1 MKQINKIQSILQS
14 RILVLDGAMGT
25 MIQSYKL
32 EEKNF
37 RGEQFELVSKDQ
49 KGNNDL
55 LNLTQPEIISDIHRK
70 YLDAGADIIETNTFS
85 ANRISQ
91 ADYGMEEYVYRINFE
106 GAKIASSCAAEYTL
120 KNQNKPRFVAGSI
133 GPTNKTASLSSRVED
148 PGYRDLSFD
157 DFVKIYSEQTTGLID
172 GGVDLLL
179 VETVF
184 DTLNAKA
191 ALYAIRQLQIEK
203 KINIPVMV
211 SVTISDSSGRM
222 LTGQTPEA
230 FIASVSHAN
239 LLSIGL
245 NCSMGAKELKPYIKE
260 LSEKAPWYVSVY
272 PNAGLP
278 NQFGEYDESPKV
290 MASYIKGF
298 LEHKYVNIIGGC
310 CGTTPEHIKEFAK
323 LAEKSEIRIPPQLSH
338 NLKLS
343 GLEPLTVF
351 PGSNFI
357 SIGERTN
364 VSGSKKFAR
373 LIREEKYEEA
383 LQVAKQQVTGGA
395 QILDINMDEAL
406 LDSKNAMEKFLRLI
420 AAEPEIARI
429 PVMIDSSEWPVIET
443 GLKNLQGKGVVN
455 SISLKEGEQVFINQA
470 QIIRNYGA
478 TVVVMAFDENGQA
491 SNFEDKIKI
500 CHRAYEI
507 LTKQVAFPPED
518 IIFDPNI
525 LTIGTGIDEHNNYAV
540 DFIRATRWI
549 KENLAYSKVSGG
561 ISNLSFS
568 FRGNQIIRE
577 AMHSAFLYHAIKAG
591 LDMGIVNA
599 GTLTIYDEIPADLLE
614 RVEDIIFNRRH
625 DATERLIEFAGKI
638 KKTGQIEKAKEVW
651 REGPTEERLI
661 YALVHGINEYI
672 KEDVE
677 EALKQYPSAID
688 IIEGPLMLGISR
700 VGDLFGSGKMFL
712 PQVVKSAR
720 VMKVATEFLE
730 PFIELEKPGKAN
742 KLNKSGKILLAT
754 VKGDVHDIGKNIV
767 GVVLGC
773 NNYEVLDIG
782 VMKTV
787 ESIIE
792 EAKKNQVDIIGV
804 SGLITPSLNEMVH
817 LTKELEKAGLN
828 IPLLVGGATTSKMF
842 TAVKLDLE
850 YSAGVIHVQDASRS
864 AEIVSKLISKTKRTG
879 FLKDIRADYAR
890 LRETRKKV
898 QQKFISLKEARKR
911 RFRISWSEK
920 DVIAPEKPGIHLFK
934 KYSLEEIMPYID
946 WTYFFH
952 AWELKGKYPEI
963 LDHPE
968 RGKESRKLFEDA
980 QEFLDRIIR
989 EEILDARALF
999 AVFPVNAKGDDI
1011 EVYADEKRDRVL
1023 TVFNMLRS
1031 QTEKTSTGD
1040 NRSLADYIAPVE
1052 SGIPD
1057 YLCAF
1062 AVSAGFGVDKW
1073 VAGLDSRSD
1082 DYQIIMLKTLADR
1095 LAEAFV
1101 ERLHQRVRNE
1111 FWGFSKDQGL
1121 SINDLFRGKY
1131 QGIRPAY
1138 GYSSC
1143 PDHSEKDKIFKLLNV
1158 GKNIGI
1164 TLTENFMMVPAAS
1177 VSGLIFAHPQ
1187 ASYFDV
1193 GKIQEDQVED
1203 YGGRKRSDWA
1213 TERGGERTKK
1223 K

>member
-1 MKQINKIQSILQS
+1 
-14 RILVLDGAMGT
+14 
-25 MIQSYKL
+25 
-32 EEKNF
+32 
-37 RGEQFELVSKDQ
+37 
-49 KGNNDL
+49 
-55 LNLTQPEIISDIHRK
+55 
-70 YLDAGADIIETNTFS
+70 
-85 ANRISQ
+85 
-91 ADYGMEEYVYRINFE
+91 
-106 GAKIASSCAAEYTL
+106 
-120 KNQNKPRFVAGSI
+120 
-133 GPTNKTASLSSRVED
+133 
-148 PGYRDLSFD
+148 
-157 DFVKIYSEQTTGLID
+157 
-172 GGVDLLL
+172 
-179 VETVF
+179 
-184 DTLNAKA
+184 
-191 ALYAIRQLQIEK
+191 
-203 KINIPVMV
+203 
-211 SVTISDSSGRM
+211 
-222 LTGQTPEA
+222 
-230 FIASVSHAN
+230 
-239 LLSIGL
+239 
-245 NCSMGAKELKPYIKE
+245 
-260 LSEKAPWYVSVY
+260 
-272 PNAGLP
+272 
-278 NQFGEYDESPKV
+278 
-290 MASYIKGF
+290 
-298 LEHKYVNIIGGC
+298 
-310 CGTTPEHIKEFAK
+310 
-323 LAEKSEIRIPPQLSH
+323 
-338 NLKLS
+338 
-343 GLEPLTVF
+343 
-351 PGSNFI
+351 
-357 SIGERTN
+357 
-364 VSGSKKFAR
+364 
-373 LIREEKYEEA
+373 
-383 LQVAKQQVTGGA
+383 
-395 QILDINMDEAL
+395 MDEAL
-406 LDSKNAMEKFLRLI
+406 LDSKKAMEKFLRLI

-491 SNFEDKIKI
+491 SDFEDKIKI
-500 CHRAYEI
+500 CHRAYKI

-518 IIFDPNI
+518 IIFDPNV

-549 KENLAYSKVSGG
+549 KGNLPYSKVSGG

-568 FRGNQIIRE
+568 FRGNQTIRE

-651 REGPTEERLI
+651 REEPTEERLI

-672 KEDVE
+672 KEDIE

-688 IIEGPLMLGISR
+688 IIEGPLMSGISR

-720 VMKVATEFLE
+720 VMKVATELLE
-730 PFIELEKPGKAN
+730 PFIVFDEPGKAK

-773 NNYEVLDIG
+773 NNYEILDIG
-782 VMKTV
+782 VMKTA

-804 SGLITPSLNEMVH
+804 SGLITPSLGEMVH
-817 LTKELEKAGLN
+817 LTKELERAGLN

-842 TAVKLDLE
+842 TAVKLDPE
-850 YSAGVIHVQDASRS
+850 YTAGVIHVQDASRS
-864 AEIVSKLISKTKRTG
+864 AEIVNKLISKTKRTG
-879 FLKDIRADYAR
+879 FLKDVRVDYTR

-898 QQKFISLKEARKR
+898 RQKFISLRDARENK
-911 RFRISWSEK
+911 FRINWSGKE
-920 DVIAPEKPGIHLFK
+920 VYAPEKPGIHLFK
-934 KYSLEEIMPYID
+934 KYSLREIRPYID

-952 AWELKGKYPEI
+952 AWELKGKFPDI

-980 QEFLDRIIR
+980 QKFLDRIIH
-989 EEILDARALF
+989 EKILDARALF
-999 AVFPVNAKGDDI
+999 AVFPANARDDDI
-1011 EVYADEKRDRVL
+1011 EIYTDEKRDRTL
-1023 TVFNMLRS
+1023 TVLNMLRS
-1031 QTEKTSTGD
+1031 QSDKTGTGD

-1057 YLCAF
+1057 YIGIF

-1073 VAGLDSRSD
+1073 VAGLGSRND

-1095 LAEAFV
+1095 LAEALT
-1101 ERLHQRVRNE
+1101 ERLHQRIRNE
-1111 FWGFSKDQGL
+1111 FWGFSNDKGL
-1121 SINDLFRGKY
+1121 SINDLFRGKF

-1158 GKNIGI
+1158 EKNIGI
-1164 TLTENFMMVPAAS
+1164 TITENFMMVPAAS
-1177 VSGLIFAHPQ
+1177 ESGLIFAHPK

-1193 GKIQEDQVED
+1193 GKIQEDQRRE
-1203 YGGRKRSDWA
+1203 YERRKVRS
-1213 TERGGERTKK
+1213 KK
-1223 K
+1223 

>member
-1 MKQINKIQSILQS
+1 MKN
-14 RILVLDGAMGT
+14 RITEEIEKRVLVLDGAMGT
-25 MIQSYKL
+25 MIQSHRL
-32 EEKNF
+32 EEQDF
-37 RGEQFELVSKDQ
+37 RGEQFRSVSKDQ

-55 LNLTQPEIISDIHRK
+55 LNLTQPEIIRDIHRK

-106 GAKIASSCAAEYTL
+106 GAKIASSCASEYTTRD
-120 KNQNKPRFVAGSI
+120 QNKPRFVAGSI

-148 PGYRDLSFD
+148 PGYRDVTFD
-157 DFVKIYSEQTTGLID
+157 DFVKIYSEQAIGLIE

-203 KINIPVMV
+203 RIDIPVIV
-211 SVTISDSSGRM
+211 SVTISDSSGRT

-239 LLSIGL
+239 LLGIGL
-245 NCSMGAKELKPYIKE
+245 NCSMGAKELKPYVEE
-260 LSEKAPWYVSVY
+260 LSAKAPWYVIVY
-272 PNAGLP
+272 PNAGFP
-278 NQFGEYDESPKV
+278 NQFGEYDESPKA
-290 MASYIKGF
+290 MASHISGF
-298 LEHKYVNIIGGC
+298 LEHKLVNIIGGC

-323 LAEKSEIRIPPQLSH
+323 LAEKSEKRIPPQLSH
-338 NLKLS
+338 NLNLS

-364 VSGSKKFAR
+364 VSGSKKFAG

-383 LQVAKQQVTGGA
+383 LSVAKQQVNGGA

-406 LDSKNAMEKFLRLI
+406 LDSEKAMEKFLRLI
-420 AAEPEIARI
+420 ASEPEIARI
-429 PVMIDSSEWPVIET
+429 PVMIDSSEWSVIET

-455 SISLKEGEQVFINQA
+455 SISLKEGEQIFKNQA

-478 TVVVMAFDENGQA
+478 TVVVMAFDEKGQA

-500 CHRAYEI
+500 CRRAYEI
-507 LTKQVAFPPED
+507 LTKQVGFPPED

-549 KENLAYSKVSGG
+549 KGNLPHSNVSGG

-568 FRGNQIIRE
+568 FRGNQTIRE
-577 AMHSAFLYHAIKAG
+577 AMHSAFLYHAVKAG

-614 RVEDIIFNRRH
+614 RVEDIIFNRRP

-638 KKTGQIEKAKEVW
+638 KKTGQAEKAKELW
-651 REGPTEERLI
+651 RKKPTEERLI
-661 YALVHGINEYI
+661 YALVHGITEYL
-672 KEDVE
+672 KDDVE

-688 IIEGPLMLGISR
+688 IIEGPLMRGISR

-720 VMKVATEFLE
+720 VMKVATELLE
-730 PFIELEKPGKAN
+730 PFIVFDEPGKA
-742 KLNKSGKILLAT
+742 KRLNKAGKILLAT

-804 SGLITPSLNEMVH
+804 SGLITPSLGEMVH
-817 LTKELEKAGLN
+817 LAKEFERAGLN

-842 TAVKLDLE
+842 TAVKLDPE
-850 YSAGVIHVQDASRS
+850 YSAGVIHVKDASRS
-864 AEIVSKLISKTKRTG
+864 AEIVNKLISKTKRTG
-879 FLKDIRADYAR
+879 FLKDVRADYAR
-890 LRETRKKV
+890 LREIRQNIK
-898 QQKFISLKEARKR
+898 QKYISLKDARDKK
-911 RFRISWSEK
+911 FRISWSEK
-920 DVIAPEKPGIHLFK
+920 EIYAPKDPGIHLFK
-934 KYSLEEIMPYID
+934 KYSLGEIKPYIH

-952 AWELKGKYPEI
+952 AWEFKGKFPEI

-968 RGKESRKLFEDA
+968 RGKESRKLYEDA
-980 QEFLDRIIR
+980 QKFLDRIIR
-989 EEILDARALF
+989 EEILEARAILGI
-999 AVFPVNAKGDDI
+999 FPANARGDDI

-1023 TVFNMLRS
+1023 TVLNMLRS
-1031 QTEKTSTGD
+1031 QSEKTNTGD

-1057 YLCAF
+1057 YIGAF
-1062 AVSAGFGVDKW
+1062 AVSAGFGVNKW
-1073 VAGLDSRSD
+1073 IEGFGSRND
-1082 DYQIIMLKTLADR
+1082 DYQILMLKTLADR
-1095 LAEAFV
+1095 LAEALT
-1101 ERLHQRVRNE
+1101 ELLHQRVRNE
-1111 FWGFSKDQGL
+1111 FWGFGKDQDR
-1121 SINDLFRGKY
+1121 SIKDLFKGKY

-1158 GKNIGI
+1158 EKNIGI
-1164 TLTENFMMVPAAS
+1164 TLTENFMMDPAAS

-1193 GKIQEDQVED
+1193 GKIQEDQAKD
-1203 YGGRKRSDWA
+1203 YAWRKRSED
-1213 TERGGERTKK
+1213 ERP
-1223 K
+1223 

>member
-1 MKQINKIQSILQS
+1 MERKIEIKSLLQS
-14 RILVLDGAMGT
+14 KILVLDGAMGT

-32 EEKNF
+32 EEKDF
-37 RGEQFELVSKDQ
+37 RGEQFGLISKDQ

-55 LNLTQPEIISDIHRK
+55 LNLTQPEIIRDIHRK

-91 ADYGMEEYVYRINFE
+91 ADYGMEEYVYRINYE
-106 GAKIASSCAAEYTL
+106 GAKIASSCASEYTVR
-120 KNQNKPRFVAGSI
+120 NQNKPRFVAGSI

-157 DFVKIYSEQTTGLID
+157 DFVKIYGEQAIGLIE

-191 ALYAIRQLQIEK
+191 ALYAIRQLQVEK
-203 KINIPVMV
+203 KIDIPVMV
-211 SVTISDSSGRM
+211 SVTISDSSGRT
-222 LTGQTPEA
+222 LTGQTLEA
-230 FIASVSHAN
+230 FIVSVSHAN

-260 LSEKAPWYVSVY
+260 LSAKAPWYVSVY

-278 NQFGEYDESPKV
+278 NQFGEYDESPKE
-290 MASYIKGF
+290 MASHIKGF
-298 LEHKYVNIIGGC
+298 LENKYVNIIGGC
-310 CGTTPEHIKEFAK
+310 CGTTPEHIKEFVK
-323 LAEKSEIRIPPQLSH
+323 LAEKSEKRIPPQLSH

-343 GLEPLTVF
+343 GLEQLTVF

-357 SIGERTN
+357 IIGERTN
-364 VSGSKKFAR
+364 VSGSKKFAG

-383 LQVAKQQVTGGA
+383 LSVAKQQVTGGA

-406 LDSKNAMEKFLRLI
+406 LDSEKAMEKFLRLI

-429 PVMIDSSEWPVIET
+429 PVMIDSSEWQVIET
-443 GLKNLQGKGVVN
+443 GLKNLQGKGIVN

-525 LTIGTGIDEHNNYAV
+525 LTIGTGIEEHNNYAV

-549 KENLAYSKVSGG
+549 KGNLHHSKVSGG

-577 AMHSAFLYHAIKAG
+577 AMHSAFLYHAVKAG

-614 RVEDIIFNRRH
+614 RVEDIIFNRRP
-625 DATERLIEFAGKI
+625 DATERLIEFAGKNT
-638 KKTGQIEKAKEVW
+638 KKTGQIEKKKEVW
-651 REGPTEERLI
+651 REEPVEERLI
-661 YALVHGINEYI
+661 YALVHGITEYL
-672 KEDVE
+672 KDDVD

-688 IIEGPLMLGISR
+688 IIEGPLMSGISR

-720 VMKVATEFLE
+720 VMKVATELLE
-730 PFIELEKPGKAN
+730 PFIVFDEPGKA
-742 KLNKSGKILLAT
+742 KGLNKSGKILLAT

-804 SGLITPSLNEMVH
+804 SGLITPSLGEMIH
-817 LTKELEKAGLN
+817 LAKEFERAGLN

-842 TAVKLDLE
+842 TAVKLDPE

-864 AEIVSKLISKTKRTG
+864 AEIVNKLISKTKKTG
-879 FLKDIRADYAR
+879 FLKDVRADYAR
-890 LRETRKKV
+890 LRKIRGKV
-898 QQKFISLKEARKR
+898 QHKYISLKDARKK

-920 DVIAPEKPGIHLFK
+920 ETYAPKKSGIHLFK
-934 KYSLEEIMPYID
+934 KYSLREIRPYID

-952 AWELKGKYPEI
+952 AWELKGKFPEI

-968 RGKESRKLFEDA
+968 RGMESRKLYKDA

-989 EEILDARALF
+989 EEILDARAVF
-999 AVFPVNAKGDDI
+999 AVFPANARGDDI

-1023 TVFNMLRS
+1023 TVLNMLRS
-1031 QTEKTSTGD
+1031 QSEKTNTGD

-1057 YLCAF
+1057 YIGVF

-1073 VAGLDSRSD
+1073 VAGLGKQND

-1095 LAEAFV
+1095 LAEALT
-1101 ERLHQRVRNE
+1101 ERMHQRVRNE
-1111 FWGFSKDQGL
+1111 FWGFSKD
-1121 SINDLFRGKY
+1121 

-1158 GKNIGI
+1158 EKNIGI
-1164 TLTENFMMVPAAS
+1164 TITENFMMVPAAS

-1193 GKIQEDQVED
+1193 GKIQKDQEED
-1203 YGGRKRSDWA
+1203 YGRRRKL
-1213 TERGGERTKK
+1213 KIK
-1223 K
+1223 N